1 MHGPILSSQ
10 GVLPHK
16 PWFAKYPMCSGVG
29 QHLCTVCPRTSDLT
43 SPGEQAHD
51 PQVASLNGVRRADL
65 LQEPAGGNAA
75 RTPAPR
81 IGLQEQKVMLCFPNY
96 SGSYSRFRYSA
107 QMNGL

>member
-1 MHGPILSSQ
+1 MRRRGGPWSNRQLMFHTWADPLIPRCS
-10 GVLPHK
+10 PYK

-81 IGLQEQKVMLCFPNY
+81 IGLQEQKVM
-96 SGSYSRFRYSA
+96 
-107 QMNGL
+107 